1 MNEASSPSH
10 SWKFFSAGGVNQVAF
25 RNGADLA
32 NLDQLDLKLWV
43 ALAVPTRGIEF
54 DTRTLDLIDT
64 DKDGRIRPP
73 ELLAA
78 VKWAV
83 ASLKNADDL
92 FKGGDSVA
100 LTAIKDEG
108 IAVAA
113 KRILSNLGKADAAAI
128 SLADVAD
135 TTKIFAATQFNGD
148 GIVPADSAGDDA
160 TKKLVEDLIATVG
173 GLPDRSGKPG
183 INQAKVDQFFAEAQA
198 FADWSAKAE
207 ADAQSLLPLGD
218 ATAGAAAAI
227 KALKV
232 KADDYFAR
240 CRLAAFDSR
249 AAAPLNRAEAEFV
262 ALAAKDLTCGSDDI
276 AKLPLAHVAPA
287 RPLPLTEGVNPAWQ
301 GALENLC
308 ASAVGPLLEYGK
320 KTLTEGDWGALQS
333 MLAPHNAWAA
343 AKPATSVEKLGIA
356 RVRELLAGDAK
367 ARLTAL
373 IAQDAAL
380 EGEFKQ
386 IGAVEKL
393 LLFQRD
399 LVRLLNN
406 SVSFAEFYGRRG
418 SIFQA
423 GSLYLDARTCHLCV
437 EVVDAGKHAAL
448 AGLSG
453 AYLAYCDVTRPGG
466 AKKTIVAI
474 FTDGDSDNLMVGR
487 NGVFYDRK
495 GQDWDATITKI
506 VANPISVREAFWSPY
521 KKFVRMIEEQIA
533 KRAAAADAESQ
544 AKVSTAATAVANAD
558 KTKSDAKAEP
568 KKIDVGT
575 VAALSVAF
583 GAIGGMFTQI
593 AGYGLT
599 VLAAGPLMILGALAG
614 IVMLIS
620 GPSMLLAYL
629 KLRQRNLA
637 PILDANGWAIN
648 TKAKMNV
655 PFGAALTHVAK
666 LPANAE
672 RSLDDPYAEKPN
684 PWKARLILLA
694 IVVLGYCWSIGKLDD
709 YLPGPV
715 KYQTIFPPKVAPLT
729 GKLSKPSADTNA
741 APAAV
746 TNAPAVK

>member
-1 MNEASSPSH
+1 MNEANSSAH
-10 SWKFFSAGGVNQVAF
+10 SWRFFSAGGVNQVAF
-25 RNGADLA
+25 RSGADLA
-32 NLDQLDLKLWV
+32 SLEQLDQKLWV

-54 DTRTLDLIDT
+54 DTKTLDLIDT

-78 VKWAV
+78 VKWTLA
-83 ASLKNADDL
+83 ALTQPDDL

-100 LTAIKDEG
+100 LSGIKDAG
-108 IAVAA
+108 IATAA
-113 KRILSNLGKADAAAI
+113 KRILANLGKPEAAAI

-135 TTKIFAATQFNGD
+135 TAKIFAATQFNGD
-148 GIVPADSAGDDA
+148 GVVPADSAGDEA
-160 TKKLVEDLIATVG
+160 TRKLIEDLLATVG
-173 GLPDRSGKPG
+173 GVPDRSGKSG

-198 FADWSAKAE
+198 LSDWHRKAE
-207 ADAQSLLPLGD
+207 SDPQNILPLGD
-218 ATAGAAAAI
+218 ATPAAAAAV
-227 KALKV
+227 KAIKV

-249 AAAPLNRAEAEFV
+249 AAAPLNRAEADFI
-262 ALAAKDLTCGSDDI
+262 ALAAKELTVGSEDI

-287 RPLPLTEGVNPAWQ
+287 RPLSLTEAVNPAWQ
-301 GALENLC
+301 GAVENLR
-308 ASAVGPLLEYGK
+308 AAAVGPLFGELGK
-320 KTLTEGDWGALQS
+320 NALAEADWSALQS
-333 MLAPHNAWAA
+333 KVAPYIAWAA
-343 AKPATSVEKLGIA
+343 AQPATSVEKLGLA

-406 SVSFAEFYGRRG
+406 SVSFGDFYGRRG

-423 GSLYLDARTCHLCV
+423 GSLFLDARTCHLCV
-437 EVVDAGKHAAL
+437 EVIDAGKHAAL

-506 VANPISVREAFWSPY
+506 VANPISIREAFWSPY
-521 KKFVRMIEEQIA
+521 KKFVRLVEEQIA
-533 KRAAAADAESQ
+533 KRAAAAEAESQ
-544 AKVSTAATAVANAD
+544 AKVGATATAVAQAD
-558 KTKSDAKAEP
+558 KAKPAPAAEP
-568 KKIDVGT
+568 KKLDLGT
-575 VAALSVAF
+575 IAL
-583 GAIGGMFTQI
+583 IGTAVSGVSGMIGVFLGTLL
-593 AGYGLT
+593 GL
-599 VLAAGPLMILGALAG
+599 GIWMPLGILG
-614 IVMLIS
+614 IVLLIS

-694 IVVLGYCWSIGKLDD
+694 ILALGYGWFIGKLDN
-709 YLPGPV
+709 YLPNPV
-715 KYQTIFPPKVAPLT
+715 RYQTIFPSKIAPQPAT
-729 GKLSKPSADTNA
+729 AAGTNA
-741 APAAV
+741 VPAAA
-746 TNAPAVK
+746 TNLPAVK

>member
-1 MNEASSPSH
+1 MNEANSSAHP
-10 SWKFFSAGGVNQVAF
+10 WRFFSAGGVNQVAF
-25 RNGADLA
+25 RSGADLA
-32 NLDQLDLKLWV
+32 SLEQLDQKLWV

-54 DTRTLDLIDT
+54 DTKTLDLIDT

-83 ASLKNADDL
+83 STRQNADDL

-100 LTAIKDEG
+100 LTAIKDEA

-113 KRILSNLGKADAAAI
+113 KRILTNLGKADAAAI

-135 TTKIFAATQFNGD
+135 TAKIFSATQFNGD
-148 GIVPADSAGDDA
+148 GVVPADSAGEPA
-160 TKKLVEDLIATVG
+160 LKQAVEDLLATVG
-173 GLPDRSGKPG
+173 GVPDRSGKSG

-198 FADWSAKAE
+198 FSDWHQKAE
-207 ADAQSLLPLGD
+207 ADQQSIRPLGD
-218 ATAGAAAAI
+218 ATAAASAAI
-227 KALKV
+227 KTIKV

-249 AAAPLNRAEAEFV
+249 AAGPLNRAEADFI
-262 ALAAKDLTCGSDDI
+262 ALAAKELTAGSEDI
-276 AKLPLAHVAPA
+276 ARLPLAHVAPA

-301 GALENLC
+301 GAVDNLR
-308 ASAVGPLLEYGK
+308 AAAVEPLLNEHDRK
-320 KTLTEGDWGALQS
+320 ALSEGDWSALQS
-333 MLAPHNAWAA
+333 MVAPYNAWAA
-343 AKPATSVEKLGIA
+343 AKPATSVEKLGLA

-406 SVSFAEFYGRRG
+406 SVSFGEFYGRRG

-453 AYLAYCDVTRPGG
+453 AYLAYCDITRPGG

-506 VANPISVREAFWSPY
+506 VANPISIREAFWSPY
-521 KKFVRMIEEQIA
+521 KKFVRLVEEQIA
-533 KRAAAADAESQ
+533 KRAAAAEAESQ
-544 AKVSTAATAVANAD
+544 AKVGATATAVAQAD
-558 KTKSDAKAEP
+558 KAKPAPPAEP
-568 KKIDVGT
+568 KKLDLGTIALVGT
-575 VAALSVAF
+575 AMS
-583 GAIGGMFTQI
+583 GISGMIGMFLGTLL
-593 AGYGLT
+593 GL
-599 VLAAGPLMILGALAG
+599 GIWMPLGILG
-614 IVMLIS
+614 IVLLIS

-694 IVVLGYCWSIGKLDD
+694 IVGLGYCWSIGKLDD

-715 KYQTIFPPKVAPLT
+715 KYKTVFPPKVAQPPT
-729 GKLSKPSADTNA
+729 PPAGTNA
-741 APAAV
+741 VPAAV
-746 TNAPAVK
+746 TNAPAAK